1 MIIKSFQINKDVILD
16 GNFFLFH
23 GKNEGLQN
31 EVIQKNFIKNFR
43 GQISKYDENGFI
55 QNFDIIIS
63 ELINKSF
70 FDDEKLIIVSRV
82 SDKITKFINDIKD
95 RKLNDVKLVLKSH
108 LLDKKSKLRNLFEKD
123 KVLIAV
129 PFYEDSDKSLS
140 SIIIKFINENNIK
153 LSREAVNLLADK
165 SQGDRNNLKLEL
177 DKIFHYSLT
186 NKNIS
191 FENIQKLTNLAENYD
206 VSDLANNYLSRNK
219 KKLQKF

>member
-16 GNFFLFH
+16 GNFFFFY

-82 SDKITKFINDIKD
+82 RI
-95 RKLNDVKLVLKSH
+95 R
-108 LLDKKSKLRNLFEKD
+108 
-123 KVLIAV
+123 
-129 PFYEDSDKSLS
+129 
-140 SIIIKFINENNIK
+140 
-153 LSREAVNLLADK
+153 
-165 SQGDRNNLKLEL
+165 
-177 DKIFHYSLT
+177 
-186 NKNIS
+186 
-191 FENIQKLTNLAENYD
+191 
-206 VSDLANNYLSRNK
+206 
-219 KKLQKF
+219 